1 MSEGR
6 ERSEVLGSN
15 GLHWLWATGAD
26 WFVTCVFHKELG
38 SQIVSEQ
45 ALPEHS
51 WALDVPRM
59 GMSLGKGGI
68 IHSGDVCP
76 RQWQSPAVAVENGV
90 LCFSF

>member
-38 SQIVSEQ
+38 GQVVSEQ
-45 ALPEHS
+45 LFLSTAGSGCAQDGHEHGERGHHPFWRCVS
-51 WALDVPRM
+51 
-59 GMSLGKGGI
+59 
-68 IHSGDVCP
+68 
-76 RQWQSPAVAVENGV
+76 QAVAVPCG
-90 LCFSF
+90 C